1 MVMNVMD
8 LDITLQINA
17 LIAGSL
23 CDCLTSL
30 GVALNNRYQI
40 RCSDNGI
47 SMVHDNDRD
56 VLRARR
62 VLSEVA
68 PSMCQM
74 MSYNRQRNP

>member
-1 MVMNVMD
+1 MVMNVVD
-8 LDITLQINA
+8 LDITLKIDA
-17 LIAGSL
+17 LIAGVFMRLPDVPRCGSEQQ
-23 CDCLTSL
+23 
-30 GVALNNRYQI
+30 QI

-68 PSMCQM
+68 PSMCQT